1 MITDTLTSN
10 ELKNPNLAALRVNTT
25 PPIRTLIQQT
35 ANTLNIT
42 RDELIHIAM
51 KDFIIRASNNN
62 TIALDTDIVINT
74 FFPPQIDNIEVISP

>member
-42 RDELIHIAM
+42 RDELIHTAV
-51 KDFIIRASNNN
+51 KDFIINASDNN
-62 TIALDTDIVINT
+62 TICVNTDKI
-74 FFPPQIDNIEVISP
+74 IEIFYGVVD